1 MWLIKILKGNIMDFL
16 NIIILGVVSFI
27 VLFIL
32 SKIMGYRAISE
43 LSFFDYVVG
52 ITIGSV
58 AAEMSTNIDMEW
70 WKGITAMAIYAIL
83 DLLFSFISQKSSAA
97 RQLITGNPII
107 LIYKG
112 KIYKKNLRKARIELN
127 DLLTSARMAGYFNIA
142 DIDYAI
148 METTGKISFM
158 PVPLKR
164 PLNPK
169 DFNFAP
175 QSEGLTV
182 NVIMDGK
189 IMEDDLADAKID
201 KNDLIRRVK
210 QQDKEIKNIFLGVM
224 DTNGVLTLFDK

>member
-1 MWLIKILKGNIMDFL
+1 MGDFMDFF
-16 NIIILGVVSFI
+16 NIIILGMVSFI

-52 ITIGSV
+52 ITIGSI

-70 WKGITAMAIYAIL
+70 WKGVTAMAVYAIL
-83 DLLFSFISQKSSAA
+83 GLVFSFLSQKSSAA
-97 RQLITGNPII
+97 RQIITGNPII

-210 QQDKEIKNIFLGVM
+210 QQDKEVKNVFLGVM
-224 DTNGVLTLFDK
+224 DSNGVLTLFDK

>member
-1 MWLIKILKGNIMDFL
+1 
-16 NIIILGVVSFI
+16 
-27 VLFIL
+27 
-32 SKIMGYRAISE
+32 MGYRAISE

-70 WKGITAMAIYAIL
+70 WKGVTAMVIYALL
-83 DLLFSFISQKSSAA
+83 DVLFTVLSQKNVLA
-97 RQLITGNPII
+97 RQIISGNPII

-112 KIYKKNLRKARIELN
+112 KIYKKNLKKARIELN
-127 DLLTSARMAGYFNIA
+127 DLLSSARSAGYFNIA
-142 DIDYAI
+142 DVDYAI
-148 METTGKISFM
+148 METTGKISFQ
-158 PVPLKR
+158 PVALKR

-175 QSEGLTV
+175 QSEGLTI

-201 KNDLIRRVK
+201 KKDLIRRVR
-210 QQDKEIKNIFLGVM
+210 QQDKDVKNIFLGIM
-224 DTNGVLTLFDK
+224 DSNGVLTLFDK

>member
-1 MWLIKILKGNIMDFL
+1 MGEFMDFF
-16 NIIILGVVSFI
+16 NIIILGMVSFI

-52 ITIGSV
+52 ITIGSI

-70 WKGITAMAIYAIL
+70 WKGVTAMAVYAIL
-83 DLLFSFISQKSSAA
+83 DLVFSFLSQKSSAA
-97 RQLITGNPII
+97 RQIITGNPII

-210 QQDKEIKNIFLGVM
+210 QQDKEVKNVFLGVM
-224 DTNGVLTLFDK
+224 DSNGVLTLFDK

>member
-1 MWLIKILKGNIMDFL
+1 MGDFMDFF
-16 NIIILGVVSFI
+16 NIIILGMVSFI

-52 ITIGSV
+52 ITIGSI

-70 WKGITAMAIYAIL
+70 WKGVTAMAVYAIL
-83 DLLFSFISQKSSAA
+83 DLVFSFLSQKSSAA
-97 RQLITGNPII
+97 RQIITGNPII

-127 DLLTSARMAGYFNIA
+127 DLITSARMAGYFNIA

-210 QQDKEIKNIFLGVM
+210 QQDKEVKNVFLGVM
-224 DTNGVLTLFDK
+224 DSNGVLTLFDK

>member
-1 MWLIKILKGNIMDFL
+1 MDFL
-16 NIIILGVVSFI
+16 NIIILGLVSFI

-32 SKIMGYRAISE
+32 SKVMGYRAISE

-58 AAEMSTNIDMEW
+58 AAEMSTNLDMEW
-70 WKGITAMAIYAIL
+70 WKGVTAMAVYAIL
-83 DLLFSFISQKSSAA
+83 DVIFSFVSQKSIAA
-97 RQLITGNPII
+97 RQIITGNPII

-127 DLLTSARMAGYFNIA
+127 DLLTSARTNGYFNIA

-201 KNDLIRRVK
+201 KNDLIKRVK
-210 QQDKEIKNIFLGVM
+210 QQDKEVKNIFLGIM
-224 DTNGVLTLFDK
+224 DSNGVLTLFDK

>member
-1 MWLIKILKGNIMDFL
+1 MEFL

-32 SKIMGYRAISE
+32 SKVMGYRAISE

-52 ITIGSV
+52 ITIGSI
-58 AAEMSTNIDMEW
+58 AAEMSTNLDMEW
-70 WKGITAMAIYAIL
+70 WKGVTAMVIYAVL
-83 DLLFSFISQKSSAA
+83 DLLFSFLSQKSSAA

-127 DLLTSARMAGYFNIA
+127 DLLTSARIAGYFNIA

-210 QQDKEIKNIFLGVM
+210 QQEKEVKNIFLGVM
-224 DTNGVLTLFDK
+224 DSNGVLTLFDK

>member
-1 MWLIKILKGNIMDFL
+1 MVDNIDVYLCTIHHKGKL
-16 NIIILGVVSFI
+16 FI

-52 ITIGSV
+52 ITIGSI

-70 WKGITAMAIYAIL
+70 WKGVTAMAVYAIL
-83 DLLFSFISQKSSAA
+83 DLVFSFLSQKSSAA
-97 RQLITGNPII
+97 RQIITGNPII

-210 QQDKEIKNIFLGVM
+210 QQDKEVKNVFLGVM
-224 DTNGVLTLFDK
+224 DSNGVLTLFDK

>member
-1 MWLIKILKGNIMDFL
+1 MDFL
-16 NIIILGVVSFI
+16 NVIILGVVSFL
-27 VLFIL
+27 VLFVL
-32 SKIMGYRAISE
+32 SRLMGYRAISE

-52 ITIGSV
+52 ITIGSI

-70 WKGITAMAIYAIL
+70 WKGITAMVIYALL
-83 DLLFSFISQKSSAA
+83 DVLFTVLSQKSIVV
-97 RQLITGNPII
+97 RQVISGNPIV

-127 DLLTSARMAGYFNIA
+127 DLLTSARNAGYFNIA
-142 DIDYAI
+142 DVDYAI
-148 METTGKISFM
+148 METTGKISFQ
-158 PVPLKR
+158 PVALKR

-201 KNDLIRRVK
+201 KKDLIRRVR
-210 QQDKEIKNIFLGVM
+210 QQDKDVKNIFLGII
-224 DTNGVLTLFDK
+224 DSNGVLTLVDK

>member
-1 MWLIKILKGNIMDFL
+1 MGDFMDFF
-16 NIIILGVVSFI
+16 NIIILGMVSFI

-52 ITIGSV
+52 ITIGSI

-70 WKGITAMAIYAIL
+70 WKGVTAMAVYAIL
-83 DLLFSFISQKSSAA
+83 DLVFSFLSQKSSAA
-97 RQLITGNPII
+97 RQIITGNPII

-210 QQDKEIKNIFLGVM
+210 QQDKEVKNVFLGVM

>member
-1 MWLIKILKGNIMDFL
+1 MDFL
-16 NIIILGVVSFI
+16 NVVILGVVSLI
-27 VLFIL
+27 VLFVL
-32 SKIMGYRAISE
+32 SRIMGYRAISE

-70 WKGITAMAIYAIL
+70 WKGVTAMVIYALL
-83 DLLFSFISQKSSAA
+83 DVLFTVLSQKNVLA
-97 RQLITGNPII
+97 RQIISGNPII

-112 KIYKKNLRKARIELN
+112 KIYKKNLKKARIELN
-127 DLLTSARMAGYFNIA
+127 DLLSSARSAGYFNIA
-142 DIDYAI
+142 DVDYAI
-148 METTGKISFM
+148 METTGKISFQ
-158 PVPLKR
+158 PVALKR

-175 QSEGLTV
+175 QSEGLTI

-201 KNDLIRRVK
+201 KKDLIRRVR
-210 QQDKEIKNIFLGVM
+210 QQDKDVKNIFLGIM
-224 DTNGVLTLFDK
+224 DSNGVLTLFDK

>member
-1 MWLIKILKGNIMDFL
+1 MDFL
-16 NIIILGVVSFI
+16 NVVILGVVSFI
-27 VLFIL
+27 VVFVL
-32 SKIMGYRAISE
+32 SRIMGYRAISE

-70 WKGITAMAIYAIL
+70 WKGVTAMVIYALL
-83 DLLFSFISQKSSAA
+83 DVLFTVLSQKNVLA
-97 RQLITGNPII
+97 RQIISGNPII

-112 KIYKKNLRKARIELN
+112 KIYKKNLKKARIELN
-127 DLLTSARMAGYFNIA
+127 DLLSSARSAGYFNIA
-142 DIDYAI
+142 DVDYAI
-148 METTGKISFM
+148 METTGKISFQ
-158 PVPLKR
+158 PVALKR

-175 QSEGLTV
+175 QSEGLTI

-201 KNDLIRRVK
+201 KKDLIRRVR
-210 QQDKEIKNIFLGVM
+210 QQDKDVKNIFLGIM
-224 DTNGVLTLFDK
+224 DSNGVLTLFDK

>member
-1 MWLIKILKGNIMDFL
+1 MGDFMDFF
-16 NIIILGVVSFI
+16 NIIILGMVSFI

-52 ITIGSV
+52 ITIGSI

-70 WKGITAMAIYAIL
+70 WKGVTAMAVYAIL
-83 DLLFSFISQKSSAA
+83 DLVFSFLSQKSSAA
-97 RQLITGNPII
+97 RQIITGNPII

-210 QQDKEIKNIFLGVM
+210 QQDKEVKDVFLGVM
-224 DTNGVLTLFDK
+224 DSNGVLTLFDK

>member
-1 MWLIKILKGNIMDFL
+1 MDFL
-16 NIIILGVVSFI
+16 NVVILGVVSFI
-27 VLFIL
+27 VLFVL
-32 SKIMGYRAISE
+32 SRIMGYRAISE

-70 WKGITAMAIYAIL
+70 WKGVTAIVIYALL
-83 DLLFSFISQKSSAA
+83 DVLFTVLSQKNVLA
-97 RQLITGNPII
+97 RQIISGNPII

-112 KIYKKNLRKARIELN
+112 KIYKKNLKKARIELN
-127 DLLTSARMAGYFNIA
+127 DLLSSARSAGYFNIA
-142 DIDYAI
+142 DVDYAI
-148 METTGKISFM
+148 METTGKISFQ
-158 PVPLKR
+158 PVALKR

-175 QSEGLTV
+175 QSEGLTI

-201 KNDLIRRVK
+201 KKDLIRRVR
-210 QQDKEIKNIFLGVM
+210 QQDKDVKNIFLGIM
-224 DTNGVLTLFDK
+224 DSNGVLTLFDK

>member
-1 MWLIKILKGNIMDFL
+1 MGDFMDFL
-16 NIIILGVVSFI
+16 NIIILGMVSFI

-70 WKGITAMAIYAIL
+70 WKGVTAMAVYAIL
-83 DLLFSFISQKSSAA
+83 DLVFSFLSQKSSAA
-97 RQLITGNPII
+97 RQIITGNPII

-210 QQDKEIKNIFLGVM
+210 QQDKEVKNVFLGVM
-224 DTNGVLTLFDK
+224 DSNGVLTLFDK

>member
-1 MWLIKILKGNIMDFL
+1 MDFL
-16 NIIILGVVSFI
+16 NIIILGAVSFL
-27 VLFIL
+27 VLFVL

-58 AAEMSTNIDMEW
+58 AAEMSTNLDMEW
-70 WKGITAMAIYAIL
+70 WKGVTAMVVYALL
-83 DLLFSFISQKSSAA
+83 DVLFSFLSQKSIIA
-97 RQLITGNPII
+97 RQVINGSPII

-127 DLLTSARMAGYFNIA
+127 DLLASARAANYFNIA

-189 IMEDDLADAKID
+189 IMLDDLAEAKID
-201 KNDLIRRVK
+201 KADLIRRVK
-210 QQDKEIKNIFLGVM
+210 QQGKEIKNIFLGVM
-224 DTNGVLTLFDK
+224 DSNGVLTLFDK

>member
-1 MWLIKILKGNIMDFL
+1 MDFL
-16 NIIILGVVSFI
+16 NVVILGVVSFI
-27 VLFIL
+27 VLFVL
-32 SKIMGYRAISE
+32 SRIMGYRAISE

-70 WKGITAMAIYAIL
+70 WKGVTAMVIYALL
-83 DLLFSFISQKSSAA
+83 DVLFTVLSQKNVLA
-97 RQLITGNPII
+97 RQIISGNPII

-112 KIYKKNLRKARIELN
+112 KIYKKNLKKARIELN
-127 DLLTSARMAGYFNIA
+127 DILSSARSAGYFNIA
-142 DIDYAI
+142 DVDYAI
-148 METTGKISFM
+148 METTGKISFQ
-158 PVPLKR
+158 PVALKR

-175 QSEGLTV
+175 QSEGLTI

-201 KNDLIRRVK
+201 KKDLIRRVR
-210 QQDKEIKNIFLGVM
+210 QQDKDVKNIFLGIM
-224 DTNGVLTLFDK
+224 DSNGVLTLFDK

>member
-1 MWLIKILKGNIMDFL
+1 MGDFMDFF
-16 NIIILGVVSFI
+16 NIIILGMVSFI

-32 SKIMGYRAISE
+32 SEIMGYRAISE

-52 ITIGSV
+52 ITIGSI

-70 WKGITAMAIYAIL
+70 WKGVTAMAVYAIL
-83 DLLFSFISQKSSAA
+83 DLVFSFLSQKSSAA
-97 RQLITGNPII
+97 RQIITGNPII

-210 QQDKEIKNIFLGVM
+210 QQDKEVKNVFLGVM
-224 DTNGVLTLFDK
+224 DSNGVLTLFDK